1 MQIDSSTVF
10 IPGATSGIG
19 LGLALRLRAAG
30 STVIVGGR
38 RTERLAAI
46 AAEHP
51 GIGTVEIDTADPASI
66 LRARDEVVARHPEL
80 DAVVLMAGI
89 MEAEEFKDPSSLEI
103 AERTVVTNLLGPI
116 RLVHAFL
123 PQLRSRG
130 SATIVTV
137 SSGLASVPLAV
148 TPTYNATKAAV
159 HSLSETLRVQLETTG
174 VRVVELVPPAT
185 QTDLMGLND
194 NPTAL
199 PLEDFL
205 DEVMGIL
212 ETQPEVAE
220 VLVERVKWQRHA
232 EREGRY
238 DEVFATLS
246 ARYRD

>member
-185 QTDLMGLND
+185 QTDLMGLKD

>member
-38 RTERLAAI
+38 RTERLEAI

-66 LRARDEVVARHPEL
+66 LRARDEVVARYPGL

-89 MEAEEFKDPSSLEI
+89 MEPEEFKEPASLEI

-123 PQLRSRG
+123 PQLRSRE

-148 TPTYNATKAAV
+148 TPTYNATKAAI

-185 QTDLMGLND
+185 QTDLMGLKD

-199 PLEDFL
+199 PLENFL

-220 VLVERVKWQRHA
+220 VLVQRVQWQRYA

-246 ARYRD
+246 ARYRG

>member
-38 RTERLAAI
+38 RTERLEAI

-66 LRARDEVVARHPEL
+66 LRARDEVVARYPGL

-89 MEAEEFKDPSSLEI
+89 MEPEEFKEPASLEI

-123 PQLRSRG
+123 PQLRSRE

-148 TPTYNATKAAV
+148 TPTYNATKAAI

-185 QTDLMGLND
+185 QTDLMGLKD

-220 VLVERVKWQRHA
+220 VLVQRVQWQRYA

-246 ARYRD
+246 ARYRG